1 MTPTRDRLVRF
12 LGVTRAAAGLGVL
25 VRPRLVYR
33 CLGVSAADDGDA
45 VARLFAI
52 REVAVAASALQSD
65 PTGRRFG
72 LATGVVVDSVDVI
85 SVLLGS
91 RHGATGKGAMV
102 IAGAAAIYAVAG
114 SYALVGNPST

>member
-1 MTPTRDRLVRF
+1 MNPTCDRLVQF
-12 LGVTRAAAGLGVL
+12 LGITRAAAGLGVL

-72 LATGVVVDSVDVI
+72 LATGVFVDSVDVL
-85 SVLLGS
+85 SLALGS
-91 RHGATGKGAMV
+91 RHGAGKGALV
-102 IAGAAAIYAVAG
+102 IGGVAAIYAIAG
-114 SYALVGNPST
+114 SYALIGKPST